1 MSVRDLRNAGW
12 CWQEKA
18 TLDALCAFY
27 SGDRLK
33 RRATALA
40 IYLVLTELASDRHSS
55 THAEATHRA
64 IWERTGTS
72 ETTVKQYLREFVEAG
87 LVAVERQKVYRDVNL
102 PNVYALL
109 TPGAV
114 DSPTPAT
121 DGRDRGATDSPT
133 PATNGQP
140 SEEVIPRNEEGGDF
154 APPGITAEKL
164 AAFRQSQRL
173 GRR

>member
-27 SGDRLK
+27 SGVRLK

-64 IWERTGTS
+64 IWKRTGTS

-87 LVAVERQKVYRDVNL
+87 LIAVERQKVHADVNL

-114 DSPTPAT
+114 HRPTPAT
-121 DGRDRGATDSPT
+121 DGRVEGAPGGPRGADNGHRPEESIQEIQERVRIT
-133 PATNGQP
+133 P
-140 SEEVIPRNEEGGDF
+140 EKMEKFRR
-154 APPGITAEKL
+154 PG
-164 AAFRQSQRL
+164 L
-173 GRR
+173 GRRT

>member
-18 TLDALCAFY
+18 TLDVLCAFY
-27 SGDRLK
+27 SGAKLK
-33 RRATALA
+33 RRPTALA
-40 IYLVLTELASDRHSS
+40 IYLVLTEIASDAHNS

-72 ETTVKQYLREFVEAG
+72 ETTIKQYLREFIEAG
-87 LVAVERQKVYRDVNL
+87 LVAVERQKVHRDINL
-102 PNVYALL
+102 PNVYVLL

-121 DGRDRGATDSPT
+121 DGQDRGATDSPT
-133 PATNGQP
+133 PATNGHHPQEP
-140 SEEVIPRNEEGGDF
+140 IKKHEEGGAESRRRSIAEMQKVLA
-154 APPGITAEKL
+154 APPKV
-164 AAFRQSQRL
+164 

>member
-1 MSVRDLRNAGW
+1 VSVRDLRNAGW

-18 TLDALCAFY
+18 TLDVLCAFY
-27 SGDRLK
+27 SGDKLK

-40 IYLVLTELASDRHSS
+40 IYLVLTEIASDAHNS

-72 ETTVKQYLREFVEAG
+72 QTTIKQYLREFIEAG
-87 LVAVERQKVYRDVNL
+87 LVAVERQKVHRDINL
-102 PNVYALL
+102 PNVYVLL

-121 DGRDRGATDSPT
+121 DGQDRGATDSPT
-133 PATNGQP
+133 PATNGHHPQEP
-140 SEEVIPRNEEGGDF
+140 IKNEETRVKVTP
-154 APPGITAEKL
+154 AKL
-164 AAFRQSQRL
+164 AKFRAADTI

>member
-18 TLDALCAFY
+18 TLDVLCAFY
-27 SGDRLK
+27 SDERLK

-40 IYLVLTELASDRHSS
+40 IYLVLTELASNDHSS

-64 IWERTGTS
+64 IWERSGTS
-72 ETTVKQYLREFVEAG
+72 ETTIKQYLREFVEAG
-87 LVAVERQKVYRDVNL
+87 LVAVERQKIHRDVNL
-102 PNVYALL
+102 PNVYVLL

-114 DSPTPAT
+114 ERPTPAT
-121 DGRDRGATDSPT
+121 DNRDRVATDSPT
-133 PATNGQP
+133 PATNGHRTKEPILKNDQEAVHSLDHLKRAVRP
-140 SEEVIPRNEEGGDF
+140 TG
-154 APPGITAEKL
+154 
-164 AAFRQSQRL
+164 L